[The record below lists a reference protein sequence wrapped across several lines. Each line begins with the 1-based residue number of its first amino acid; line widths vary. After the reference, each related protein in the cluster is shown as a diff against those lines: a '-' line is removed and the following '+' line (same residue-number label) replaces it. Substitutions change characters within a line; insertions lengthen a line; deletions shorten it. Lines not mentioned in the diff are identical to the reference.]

1 MKLTLID
8 AQRAFEVSQLLNGA
22 FTKCAQW
29 AIFPIHYVGL
39 FPESEY
45 GNYHMVYILF
55 WEKVS
60 KELIIPHCGHCVGQ
74 ALVRASMQL
83 SQYIRE
89 ILLKKVVG
97 LAVSISN

>member
-29 AIFPIHYVGL
+29 AIFPNTLCRPVSRTRI
-39 FPESEY
+39 
-45 GNYHMVYILF
+45 NYNMVSCF
-55 WEKVS
+55 GK
-60 KELIIPHCGHCVGQ
+60 KFQKNIIPHCGHCVGQ